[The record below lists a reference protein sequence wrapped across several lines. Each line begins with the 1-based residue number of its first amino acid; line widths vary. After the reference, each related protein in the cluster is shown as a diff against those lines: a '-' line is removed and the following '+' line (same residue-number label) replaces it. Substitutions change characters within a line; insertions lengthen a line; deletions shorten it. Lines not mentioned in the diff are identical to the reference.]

1 MATLEEMVHHLTSV
15 SPQPEGAAQDAQ
27 LIRFPF
33 HYKQLNL
40 SCKSG
45 CFRVKDFSLCIF
57 QLPSWHLCSKGFNLT
72 QTFALV
78 FQKIISR
85 VLEKSLSAR
94 RPWVILG
101 NLKVSYNSRADL
113 IIQSYNEI

>member
-1 MATLEEMVHHLTSV
+1 MATLEEMVHHLTFV

-57 QLPSWHLCSKGFNLT
+57 
-72 QTFALV
+72 
-78 FQKIISR
+78 
-85 VLEKSLSAR
+85 
-94 RPWVILG
+94 
-101 NLKVSYNSRADL
+101 
-113 IIQSYNEI
+113 

>member
-40 SCKSG
+40 SCKKWLLPG
-45 CFRVKDFSLCIF
+45 EGFFPLYFPVT
-57 QLPSWHLCSKGFNLT
+57 QLAF
-72 QTFALV
+72 V
-78 FQKIISR
+78 
-85 VLEKSLSAR
+85 
-94 RPWVILG
+94 
-101 NLKVSYNSRADL
+101 
-113 IIQSYNEI
+113 